1 MAIRRR
7 RVHGGRKHG
16 TLPGVS
22 GRPRAGTGRR
32 LPAWA
37 GGLLCAGAGLIALV
51 AVALP
56 GAVPAWP
63 VVLAGVLALAGG
75 AILLADLRARPGSD
89 ASAREQLEQQS
100 SLRRVATAVAAG
112 APPEGIFA
120 LVTSEAG
127 RLLGADAAA
136 VARFEVGGA
145 HAMVL
150 GTWAAPGGAA
160 QARIGRVHRLSRAE
174 PLGALRL
181 AGGPVITEAG
191 AGGEQEVLGLRYR
204 SLLVAPVHT
213 GAKVWGAVVAAA
225 SAPAAFGD
233 LAAERVQEYADLIAT
248 AIANAEDR
256 VLLQRQAGRDPLT
269 DLLNRRAFSE
279 RLAEEV
285 GRAQRHGR
293 PLSVGVV
300 DVDRFRELNDRVG
313 AEAADAALV
322 EVALR
327 VRERVRDEDVVARLV
342 ADRLGVIFVES
353 DPDEAQA
360 AAERARASVATLPL
374 RHGVVATVSIG
385 LCDLEHAA
393 MAEDLLR
400 RASAA
405 VERVKADG
413 GDGVRRYA
421 PPEALPAGARVADVL
436 DRSHALLGLRALA
449 RAIDAKDPATR
460 EHSERVAALAARLAA
475 VRGWP
480 DEATARLREAAL
492 LHDVGKIGVPD
503 EILLKRGALTSSERA
518 VVEEHAALGAHIVA
532 GVLEDDQAEWI
543 GGHHERPDGRGYPE
557 RLRASDIPEGASL
570 LALADAWDV
579 MTGSSWYAPRR
590 SVAEALDE
598 VRGVTGAQFS
608 PDAVAALDELNDRGE
623 LTLAA
628 ARLRVA

>member
-1 MAIRRR
+1 
-7 RVHGGRKHG
+7 V
-16 TLPGVS
+16 
-22 GRPRAGTGRR
+22 
-32 LPAWA
+32 PAWA
-37 GGLLCAGAGLIALV
+37 GGALCATAGLLALV
-51 AVALP
+51 AAAVPGGVA
-56 GAVPAWP
+56 PAWP
-63 VVLAGVLALAGG
+63 AVVAGVLALAGG
-75 AILLADLRARPGSD
+75 GVLLAGLLGRAAPVPSD
-89 ASAREQLEQQS
+89 RVVLEQQS

-127 RLLGADAAA
+127 RLLGADGAAI
-136 VARFEVGGA
+136 ARFEVGGA

-150 GTWAAPGGAA
+150 GTWAAPGVDAT
-160 QARIGRVHRLSRAE
+160 ARVGRVHPLSRAE

-181 AGGPVITEAG
+181 AGGPVITEAD
-191 AGGEQEVLGLRYR
+191 AGGEEEILGLRHR

-213 GAKVWGAVVAAA
+213 GAKVWGALVAAA
-225 SAPAAFGD
+225 SAPAAFGGV
-233 LAAERVQEYADLIAT
+233 AAERLQEYADLIAT

-269 DLLNRRAFSE
+269 DLLNHRAYSE

-293 PLSVGVV
+293 PLSVGIV
-300 DVDRFRELNDRVG
+300 DVDGFRDLNDRVG
-313 AEAADAALV
+313 AEAADQALV
-322 EVALR
+322 EIALR

-360 AAERARASVATLPL
+360 AAERARASVAGRPL
-374 RHGVVATVSIG
+374 RHGVVTTVSIG

-400 RASAA
+400 RAAAA
-405 VERVKADG
+405 VDRVKAGG

-421 PPEALPAGARVADVL
+421 PPEALPAGARVADEL

-460 EHSERVAALAARLAA
+460 EHSERVAALVARLAA

-480 DEATARLREAAL
+480 DRATARLREAAL

-503 EILLKRGALTSSERA
+503 EILLKRGALTPPERA

-532 GVLEDDQAEWI
+532 GVLEDDQAGWI
-543 GGHHERPDGRGYPE
+543 AGHHERPDGRGYPE
-557 RLRASDIPEGASL
+557 RLRAADIPEGAAL

-598 VRGVTGAQFS
+598 VRAAAGAQFS
-608 PDAVAALDELNDRGE
+608 PDAVAALDELDERGE
-623 LTLAA
+623 LSLAA
-628 ARLRVA
+628 AARPRAA

>member
-1 MAIRRR
+1 
-7 RVHGGRKHG
+7 V
-16 TLPGVS
+16 
-22 GRPRAGTGRR
+22 
-32 LPAWA
+32 
-37 GGLLCAGAGLIALV
+37 ALV
-51 AVALP
+51 AAAVPGGVA
-56 GAVPAWP
+56 PAWP
-63 VVLAGVLALAGG
+63 AVLAGLLALAGG
-75 AILLADLRARPGSD
+75 AVLLAALLGRPGPDD
-89 ASAREQLEQQS
+89 AARELAEHQS

-112 APPEGIFA
+112 APPEGILA

-127 RLLGADAAA
+127 RLLAADAAA
-136 VARFEVGGA
+136 VARFETGGA

-150 GTWAAPGGAA
+150 GTWAAPGVAV
-160 QARIGRVHRLSRAE
+160 QARIGRVHPLSRAE

-181 AGGPVITEAG
+181 AGGPVMTEAG
-191 AGGEQEVLGLRYR
+191 AGAEEEEVLGLRHR

-225 SAPAAFGD
+225 SAPAAFD
-233 LAAERVQEYADLIAT
+233 DVAAERLQEYADLIAT

-269 DLLNRRAFSE
+269 DLLNHRAFSE

-322 EVALR
+322 EIAMR

-360 AAERARASVATLPL
+360 AAERARASVAGLPL
-374 RHGVVATVSIG
+374 RHGVVVTISIG

-405 VERVKADG
+405 VERVKAEG

-421 PPEALPAGARVADVL
+421 PPEAVPAGARVARAL

-480 DEATARLREAAL
+480 DQAAARLREAAL

-503 EILLKRGALTSSERA
+503 EILLKRGTLTASERA

-543 GGHHERPDGRGYPE
+543 GGHHERPDGGGYPE
-557 RLRASDIPEGASL
+557 RLRGPDIPEGASL

-598 VRGVTGAQFS
+598 VHGAAGAQFAA
-608 PDAVAALDELNDRGE
+608 DAVAALNELNDRGE
-623 LTLAA
+623 LALAA
-628 ARLRVA
+628 AARRAA